1 MKTNDASPPAAPGE
15 PAWDTSSH
23 EDFYRYYEKQ
33 SLSEATLERFRATTD
48 VLLRLYGPADPP
60 RALDI
65 LDVGCGAGAQAKFWL
80 TGGHRY
86 WGIDINQPLISLA
99 QERARREGLA
109 ARFDVGTAT
118 ALPFAD
124 ASMDICVLPELLEHV
139 RDWEACV
146 EEAVRVLRPRG
157 LIYVN
162 TSSRLCPVQQEFNL
176 PLYGWYP
183 GALKKYFE
191 KRAVTDW
198 PAVANFAKYPAV
210 NWFSFYQL
218 RDYLGARGF
227 DSWDRFDIMQ
237 TDGRGAVPRAVLSLV
252 RSAAPLRFL
261 GQVLTPYTL
270 LIARKV
276 A

>member
-1 MKTNDASPPAAPGE
+1 M
-15 PAWDTSSH
+15 
-23 EDFYRYYEKQ
+23 
-33 SLSEATLERFRATTD
+33 
-48 VLLRLYGPADPP
+48 YGAVDPP
-60 RALDI
+60 QALDV

-80 TGGHRY
+80 TGGHHY
-86 WGIDINQPLISLA
+86 WGIDINQPLIELA

-118 ALPFAD
+118 ALPFPD

-139 RDWEACV
+139 QDWEACV
-146 EEAVRVLRPRG
+146 SEAVRVLRPRG

-162 TSSRLCPVQQEFNL
+162 TSSHLCPVQQEFNL

-183 GALKKYFE
+183 GPLKKYFE

-227 DSWDRFDIMQ
+227 ESWDRFDIMQ
-237 TDGRGAVPRAVLSLV
+237 SEGHGAVTRAVLSLV
-252 RSAAPLRFL
+252 RGAPLLRFL
-261 GQVLTPYTL
+261 GHMLTPYTL
-270 LIARKV
+270 LVARKS
-276 A
+276 ARA